1 MLFSTYF
8 LLYFLLAGP
17 GEGKRVRRSCCVARR
32 GRRSGSQYGSALE
45 VLLDRREDG
54 AGTLPALS
62 NNLRNNLQAGLRALL
77 RSMSAVL
84 TPFRSRL
91 VKERV

>member
-1 MLFSTYF
+1 MLFSTYV
-8 LLYFLLAGP
+8 LLAGP
-17 GEGKRVRRSCCVARR
+17 GEGKRVRRSRCVARQ
-32 GRRSGSQYGSALE
+32 GRRSGSQYGSAL

-54 AGTLPALS
+54 AGGTLPALI
-62 NNLRNNLQAGLRALL
+62 NNLRNNLQARLRALL